1 MATRAQMLKI
11 GLRDGCKLSDSYANS
26 RNNYKVVEEGHIL
39 GFLISGGGRG
49 AAAGITPIYRADI
62 HIKEKKLWHIVSS
75 YEVGERLNG
84 YSFHDDYEG
93 CTFATIAWNST
104 NALVNRAD
112 MKKLIEEAEKRTK
125 RAKRKAKK

>member
-1 MATRAQMLKI
+1 MKI
-11 GLRDGCKLSDSYANS
+11 QLREGCKLSGSYANS
-26 RNNYKVVEEGHIL
+26 RNNYKVVEEDYIL
-39 GFLISGGGRG
+39 GYLVSGGGRG
-49 AAAGITPIYRADI
+49 SAAGVTPIYRADI

-93 CTFATIAWNST
+93 CTFATIAWNSL

-112 MKKLIEEAEKRTK
+112 MKKLVEAAEK
-125 RAKRKAKK
+125 RAKRKARKKK

>member
-1 MATRAQMLKI
+1 MPFKPE
-11 GLRDGCKLSDSYANS
+11 LREGCKLSDSYANS
-26 RNNYKVVEEGHIL
+26 RNNYKVVETDYIL

-49 AAAGITPIYRADI
+49 SAAGITPIYRADI
-62 HIKEKKLWHIVSS
+62 HIREKGRWHIVAS
-75 YEVGERLNG
+75 YETGERLNG

-112 MKKLIEEAEKRTK
+112 MRKLIEEAEKR
-125 RAKRKAKK
+125 AKRKPKKKAKR